1 MEFRLS
7 EIQTTVRCNLQC
19 LKNEK
24 FEAVLHCV
32 EYPAMSSRK
41 IFRPEKNIGL
51 DQNTSLSI
59 YLKAHGMEEVNFC
72 YTESRFG
79 VKITFSQLED

>member
-1 MEFRLS
+1 
-7 EIQTTVRCNLQC
+7 
-19 LKNEK
+19 
-24 FEAVLHCV
+24 
-32 EYPAMSSRK
+32 MSSRR

-79 VKITFSQLED
+79 VKITFSQLEN